1 MPEPELEAASTSL
14 PQSISP
20 LDILKQAISK
30 VPALKYALGIAG
42 IAAAIAII
50 KTLIT
55 DLRVA
60 VFGIILMLVLMTVLF
75 VFAKL
80 TSVASKEIRLAAIV
94 LMWFSLVVI
103 IASASLLFT
112 SIFFDKPI
120 NLKHLISGQP
130 VVTDQPPVK
139 NEVAPETTY
148 LRGVVRDLQTKQG
161 VADAVIEVELLPG
174 KKFTTTSDGG
184 FSIEGIPA
192 KLGDSARVVVSK
204 EGYTRRDELVTL
216 AVPKTFYLERNK

>member
-1 MPEPELEAASTSL
+1 MPEPELEAASASL

-20 LDILKQAISK
+20 LDILKQSISK
-30 VPALKYALGIAG
+30 VPALKYALGVAG

-60 VFGIILMLVLMTVLF
+60 LFGIILMVVLMTVLF
-75 VFAKL
+75 IFAKL
-80 TSVASKEIRLAAIV
+80 TAIATKEIRLAAIM
-94 LMWFSLVVI
+94 LMWFSLLLI

-112 SIFFDKPI
+112 SVFFDRPI
-120 NLKHLISGQP
+120 NLKHLISDPP
-130 VVTDQPPVK
+130 VVTDKPPVTH
-139 NEVAPETTY
+139 EAAPATTY
-148 LRGVVRDLQTKQG
+148 LRGVVRDLQTRQG

-184 FSIEGIPA
+184 FSIEEIPA
-192 KLGDSARVVVSK
+192 KLGESARVVVSK